1 MPIASNTSKKSCF
14 FGYFVIFL
22 LPFLLLLGIVAGYLK
37 LINLNVEIHTL
48 IIIASIFMIFITFIG
63 DNAYVSSC
71 KFSSNNYDM
80 QIRLQNFINK
90 HSMTLMNKKKSIASI
105 DSFFENEYKNLR
117 NENYANVA
125 AGVFPTLGILGT
137 FIAIALSM
145 PDFSVKDTAALDMEI
160 TKLLGGVGTAFY
172 ASIFGI
178 FLSLWWIFFEK
189 SGLSSI
195 GSKSDYIKEKYDEY
209 FWNDS
214 ELRAVEYLRHE
225 EQNDKFIKSLSQT
238 LSLDFASSFNDINA
252 KKLELVEKITSSEEI
267 MHQKM
272 EKVYTQM
279 LTLHEK
285 SAHKQIET
293 MKILDNY
300 SDGLNANNS
309 GVTKLLKELDVV
321 SKSFSTVSSDIAQV
335 AKVQKANE
343 QSVDKFVKVASTF
356 DEKFSKNIN
365 YTLES
370 IDSEVANIVKKLAL
384 STEYISKEGV
394 ALQQSLKQYHE
405 KILKKL

>member
-14 FGYFVIFL
+14 FSYFAIFL
-22 LPFLLLLGIVAGYLK
+22 LPFLLLLAIVAGYLK

-48 IIIASIFMIFITFIG
+48 IIIVTIFMIFITFIG
-63 DNAYVSSC
+63 HNAYVSSC
-71 KFSSNNYDM
+71 KFSSNNHSM
-80 QIRLQNFINK
+80 QARLKTFISK
-90 HSMTLMNKKKSIASI
+90 HSMTLMNKKKSILPI
-105 DSFFENEYKNLR
+105 ENYFESEYKRLR
-117 NENYANVA
+117 NENYANAA

-137 FIAIALSM
+137 FIAIAISM

-172 ASIFGI
+172 ASIYGI

-195 GSKSDYIKEKYDEY
+195 SSKSDYIKEQYDEY

-214 ELRAVEYLRHE
+214 ELKVMEYLRGE
-225 EQNDKFIKSLSQT
+225 EQNSKFIKSLSQT

-252 KKLELVEKITSSEEI
+252 KKIELVEKITRSEEL

-272 EKVYTQM
+272 EKIYTQM
-279 LTLHEK
+279 LQLHEA
-285 SAHKQIET
+285 SAHKQLET
-293 MKILDNY
+293 MKVLDNY
-300 SDGLNANNS
+300 NS
-309 GVTKLLKELDVV
+309 GVNSNNIGVAKLLKELDVV
-321 SKSFSTVSSDIAQV
+321 TKNFSTLNKNIEQTTNMQKVSENS
-335 AKVQKANE
+335 VQN
-343 QSVDKFVKVASTF
+343 FVKVAQNF

-394 ALQQSLKQYHE
+394 ALQESLEKYHDQ
-405 KILKKL
+405 LLRKL